1 MASPLEGQIAKA
13 ITKGFKGKLLKGVLT
28 RTVPGGTLD
37 SYGDPVGS
45 STQTFSFEGFAENF
59 TAFYRANAG
68 IPDGD
73 VSILFI
79 APSIK
84 PVTVPTKDDRVTL
97 RGVTYQLR
105 QLVEADPA
113 GATYRFAGYVV

>member
-13 ITKGFKGKLLKGVLT
+13 IAKGFKGKLLKGVLT
-28 RTVPGGTLD
+28 RNVPGGTLD

-79 APSIK
+79 AQTLS
-84 PVTVPTKDDRVTL
+84 TVPTKDDRVTL

-113 GATYRFAGYVV
+113 GATYRFAGYVA